1 MRGVSAMS
9 YGQIPNNF
17 SPDRQ
22 RARGLASGRVRQEQ
36 LVDRNNRIVAL
47 RCGGWKIKCIAR
59 KDGLSWVQT
68 WRIIKGAVAT
78 QGQRQ

>member
-9 YGQIPNNF
+9 YGQIPDNF

-22 RARGLASGRVRQEQ
+22 RSRGLASGQVRQEQ
-36 LVDRNNRIVAL
+36 RVERNNRIVEH
-47 RCGGWKIKCIAR
+47 RRGGWKTKCIAR
-59 KDGLSWVQT
+59 KEGLSRVQT
-68 WRIIKGAVAT
+68 WRIIKGVVAT